1 MSDHAR
7 SKRLDR
13 VVDELASVPDPLAR
27 LDAVRR
33 AREALER
40 LELETV
46 AESRRAGVTWSAIGA
61 LYGLTK
67 QGAQQRFQP
76 KRKHTTTSGK
86 PG

>member
-1 MSDHAR
+1 
-7 SKRLDR
+7 
-13 VVDELASVPDPLAR
+13 VTELASVADPVAR

-40 LELETV
+40 LEVDTV
-46 AESRRAGVTWSAIGA
+46 AETRRAGITWSAIGA

-67 QGAQQRFQP
+67 QGAQQRFQT
-76 KRKHTTTSGK
+76 KRKDSVVPDK

>member
-1 MSDHAR
+1 
-7 SKRLDR
+7 
-13 VVDELASVPDPLAR
+13 VDELASVPDPLAR

-46 AESRRAGVTWSAIGA
+46 AESRRAGVTWSAIGV

-67 QGAQQRFQP
+67 QGAQQRFQS
-76 KRKHTTTSGK
+76 KRKHA
-86 PG
+86 